1 MEIPTEL
8 AQTINGALQ
17 DPLSKSIVYTFTLN
31 QTDKY
36 TLTHGEN
43 ILDEDQLSITFPY
56 SPDTF
61 WIQIRSAYYVED
73 NNNTHYD
80 LCYMLQITYD
90 NGQVYYVTPEINLNK
105 STWQPLKF
113 SVPSIKSN
121 IDGAK
126 LIIKAPNGF
135 FMNHKNTFRLFFL
148 GFQDLYSKSS
158 TYAYINK
165 TGINYNSSDIVFIF
179 DYSNPN
185 TDSIYDMY
193 YADLDNSHR
202 PLYSID

>member
-1 MEIPTEL
+1 MDIPTEL
-8 AQTINGALQ
+8 ALTVNGALQ

-31 QTDKY
+31 QTDNY
-36 TLTHGEN
+36 TLTYSNNHH
-43 ILDEDQLSITFPY
+43 DEDQLSIKFPY
-56 SPDTF
+56 SNDTF
-61 WIQIRSAYYVED
+61 WIQIRPAYFVED
-73 NNNTHYD
+73 NNTHYN
-80 LCYMLQITYD
+80 LSYMLQITYD
-90 NGQVYYVTPEINLNK
+90 NGHIYYVTPEINLNK

-113 SVPSIKSN
+113 PVPSIKSN
-121 IDGAK
+121 IAGAK

-135 FMNHKNTFRLFFL
+135 FINHKNTFRLFFL

-165 TGINYNSSDIVFIF
+165 RGVNYNTSDTVFIF

-202 PLYSID
+202 PLHSID